1 MWARPARPTIA
12 ARGGV
17 GPPEREEAAVAVDE
31 GRLND
36 FLGQFV
42 QDLGAT
48 VQAGMVVIGH
58 RLGLYQAMAGAGPL
72 SPAELAERTGTAERY
87 VREWLAAQAAAGY
100 LAYDPASGR
109 FRLPEEQAFALA
121 DPAGPLYLPGAFQ
134 LALAS
139 LKAEPRVAEAF
150 RSGAGVGWHEQDPE
164 VFDGCEMFFA
174 PGYRANLIQSWIPAL
189 DGVEARLRAGARV
202 ADVGCGHGASTIIMA
217 KAYPNST
224 FTGFDYHDRSVEWAR
239 KAASDAGVSD
249 RVRFE
254 VAPADAF
261 GGDGYDLVATFDCFH
276 DLGDPAAAAA
286 HIRTALA
293 DDGTWLLV
301 EPAAGERVEDNLN
314 PVGRLYYGFSVL
326 LCVPNALSQRPAPA
340 LGNQAGEARTPRAGR
355 RRRVRP
361 LPPGRRDPVQP
372 RLRGPP
378 LER

>member
-1 MWARPARPTIA
+1 M
-12 ARGGV
+12 
-17 GPPEREEAAVAVDE
+17 AVDE
-31 GRLND
+31 DRLND
-36 FLGQFV
+36 FLGQFT

-48 VQAGMVVIGH
+48 VQAGMVVLGH
-58 RLGLYQAMAGAGPL
+58 RLGLYRAMAAAGPL

-87 VREWLAAQAAAGY
+87 VQEWAAAQAAAGY

-109 FRLPEEQAFALA
+109 FHLTEEQAFALA
-121 DPAGPLYLPGAFQ
+121 DPDGPLYLPGAFQ

-139 LKAEPRVAEAF
+139 LRAEPRIAEAF
-150 RSGAGVGWHEQDPE
+150 RTGAGVGWHEQDAE

-174 PGYRANLIQSWIPAL
+174 PGYRANLVQSWIPAL

-224 FTGFDYHDRSVEWAR
+224 LTGFDYHQRSIEWAR

-254 VAPADAF
+254 VAGADTF

-276 DLGDPAAAAA
+276 DMGDPAGAAA
-286 HIRTALA
+286 HIRRSLG
-293 DDGTWLLV
+293 DNGTWLLV
-301 EPAAGERVEDNLN
+301 EPAAGDHLKNNLN

-326 LCVPNALSQRPAPA
+326 LCVPNALSQQPKAV
-340 LGNQAGEARTPRAGR
+340 LGNQAGEARTRELTAGGGFTRFRRAAETPFNLVYE
-355 RRRVRP
+355 VRP
-361 LPPGRRDPVQP
+361 
-372 RLRGPP
+372 
-378 LER
+378 

>member
-1 MWARPARPTIA
+1 M
-12 ARGGV
+12 
-17 GPPEREEAAVAVDE
+17 AVDE
-31 GRLND
+31 DKLNA

-48 VQAGMVVIGH
+48 VQAGMVVLGH
-58 RLGLYQAMAGAGPL
+58 RLGLYRAMAGAGPL

-87 VREWLAAQAAAGY
+87 LAEWLAAQAAAGY

-109 FRLPEEQAFALA
+109 FSLPEEQAFALA
-121 DPAGPLYLPGAFQ
+121 DPAGLAYLPGAFQ

-139 LKAEPRVAEAF
+139 LKAEPRIAEAF
-150 RSGAGVGWHEQDPE
+150 RSGAGVGWHEQDAE

-174 PGYRANLIQSWIPAL
+174 PGYRANLVQSWIPAL
-189 DGVEARLRAGARV
+189 DGVEAKLQAEARV

-217 KAYPNST
+217 RAYPKST
-224 FTGFDYHDRSVEWAR
+224 FVGFDYHQRSIDWAR

-261 GGDGYDLVATFDCFH
+261 AGDGYDLVATFDCFH
-276 DLGDPAAAAA
+276 DMGDPAGTAA
-286 HIRTALA
+286 HIRRALA

-301 EPAAGERVEDNLN
+301 EPAAGDRLEDNLN

-326 LCVPNALSQRPAPA
+326 LCVPNALSQQPTAV
-340 LGNQAGEARTPRAGR
+340 LGNQAGQARTRELVSAGGFSRFRRAAETPFNLVYE
-355 RRRVRP
+355 VRP
-361 LPPGRRDPVQP
+361 
-372 RLRGPP
+372 
-378 LER
+378 

>member
-1 MWARPARPTIA
+1 
-12 ARGGV
+12 
-17 GPPEREEAAVAVDE
+17 VAVDE
-31 GRLND
+31 SKLNE

-48 VQAGMVVIGH
+48 MQAGMVVLGH
-58 RLGLYQAMAGAGPL
+58 RLGLYRAMAGAGPL

-87 VREWLAAQAAAGY
+87 VQEWLAAQAAAGY
-100 LAYDPASGR
+100 VAYDPASGR

-121 DPAGPLYLPGAFQ
+121 DPAGHAYLPGAFQ

-139 LKAEPRVAEAF
+139 LKAEPRIAEAF
-150 RSGAGVGWHEQDPE
+150 RTGAGVGWHEQDAE

-174 PGYRANLIQSWIPAL
+174 PGYRANLVESWIPAL
-189 DGVEARLRAGARV
+189 DGVEARLQAGAQV

-217 KAYPNST
+217 KAYPRST
-224 FTGFDYHDRSVEWAR
+224 FVGFDYHQRSIDWAR

-254 VAPADAF
+254 VAPADSF

-276 DLGDPAAAAA
+276 DMGDPAGAAT
-286 HIRTALA
+286 HIRRALA

-301 EPAAGERVEDNLN
+301 EPAAGDHLKDNLN

-326 LCVPNALSQRPAPA
+326 LCVPNALSQQPKAV
-340 LGNQAGEARTPRAGR
+340 LGNQAGEARTRELTAAGGFTRFRRAAETPFNLVYE
-355 RRRVRP
+355 VRP
-361 LPPGRRDPVQP
+361 
-372 RLRGPP
+372 
-378 LER
+378 